1 MDRNPHTLTRYIL
14 GEQQRHKEASG
25 DLTIILSAIATACKA
40 ISSAVRRAGLTGLYG
55 VDGGTNATGDC
66 VKKLDVLSDEIWCNS
81 LRHTKRVALLVSEE
95 QEEPIAVA
103 GAEGAKYICAF
114 DPLDG
119 SSNIDCN
126 VSVGSIFGITRRAAA
141 AVGQPAT
148 AAECLQAGTA
158 LIAAGYC
165 VYGPSTQLV
174 LTFQGGEV
182 NVFTLDPSIGEFI
195 LSHQTL
201 RIPDPA
207 QRIYS
212 LNEGNMATF
221 PAFVQQFVAECKE
234 GKPYSLRCECSISA
248 PLQLVRPAFCAF
260 RAPSSPL
267 PTPPPHTHTDT
278 GSMVAD
284 VHRTLLYGGI
294 FLYPATASAPEGK
307 LRLLYE
313 CAPMAM
319 LLENAGGQAI
329 TGAGGAQRILELLP
343 TGPHSRSPI
352 ILGCGRDVTRVLAI
366 KAAAGAAASGGGA
379 GAGGK

>member
-1 MDRNPHTLTRYIL
+1 MDRNPHTLTRFIL
-14 GEQQRHKEASG
+14 GEQQKHAEASG

-95 QEEPIAVA
+95 QEAPIAVA

-182 NVFTLDPSIGEFI
+182 HVFTLDPSIGEFL
-195 LSHQTL
+195 LSQTL
-201 RIPDPA
+201 RIPEPA

-212 LNEGNMATF
+212 INEGNMATF
-221 PAFVQQFVAECKE
+221 PPFVQQFVAECKE
-234 GKPYSLRCECSISA
+234 GKPYSLRCECPQRPPA
-248 PLQLVRPAFCAF
+248 PLPSPHPAPPPLPCRHGLHGGR
-260 RAPSSPL
+260 RAPHAAVRGHLPL
-267 PTPPPHTHTDT
+267 PCHCLCP
-278 GSMVAD
+278 
-284 VHRTLLYGGI
+284 R
-294 FLYPATASAPEGK
+294 
-307 LRLLYE
+307 
-313 CAPMAM
+313 
-319 LLENAGGQAI
+319 GQA
-329 TGAGGAQRILELLP
+329 APPL
-343 TGPHSRSPI
+343 
-352 ILGCGRDVTRVLAI
+352 
-366 KAAAGAAASGGGA
+366 
-379 GAGGK
+379 